1 MLSFSEIQEAV
12 DTIKVEAVAAT
23 SRGNL
28 ERAEMLLD
36 ITQRAQI
43 LMCKWESLKD
53 EELGESLKA
62 DIALVENVLKDIKI
76 NFWYYSLQKL

>member
-12 DTIKVEAVAAT
+12 DTIKVEAVAAM

-28 ERAEMLLD
+28 GRAEMLLD

-43 LMCKWESLKD
+43 LMCKWAS
-53 EELGESLKA
+53 S
-62 DIALVENVLKDIKI
+62 N
-76 NFWYYSLQKL
+76 